1 MKKMTSTA
9 MVTAMLI
16 TYMASTQAAGSVLNL
31 AHQFMRAM
39 GPAAFLIAP

>member
-9 MVTAMLI
+9 MITAMLI

-31 AHQFMRAM
+31 AHEFRSAM
-39 GPAAFLIAP
+39 GPAALLIAP